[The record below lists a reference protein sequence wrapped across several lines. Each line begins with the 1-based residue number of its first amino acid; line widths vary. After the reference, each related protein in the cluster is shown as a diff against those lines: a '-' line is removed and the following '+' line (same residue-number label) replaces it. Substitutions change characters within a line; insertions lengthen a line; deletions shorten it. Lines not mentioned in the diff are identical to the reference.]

1 MTRKRLTSGALVTL
15 LVAVEVAWLVAL
27 ITALVW
33 LIAR

>member
-15 LVAVEVAWLVAL
+15 LVAVEIAWLAAL
-27 ITALVW
+27 VTTLVW